1 VGQVSPFTQVHENSP
16 SSACPRAVPPSSSGT
31 ERVLSRRAPT
41 RATKGISVDEK
52 GALCAYFFGW
62 NLPPSRTLVAH
73 KQKAHGGGKD
83 GGHTHISHPQLEVP
97 DVVHEGTCRCVRGSQ
112 LIMAD
117 YSPTGVGSWET
128 EGVWGD
134 VTSVCW
140 PVATDEELHAARDIW
155 LNQVRG
161 NVCVSVHTNTKL
173 RAAAME
179 CQHTRATTASSGIF
193 GICCMVAKHWP
204 CGPAAGVLTRCWH
217 RVAIVAMIAN
227 RLSLLPE
234 PQHARS
240 SE

>member
-161 NVCVSVHTNTKL
+161 NVCVRECSHEHKITRRGHGMPTHTCHNCKQWYIRNMLHGGKTL
-173 RAAAME
+173 AMRSCGWRAD
-179 CQHTRATTASSGIF
+179 
-193 GICCMVAKHWP
+193 
-204 CGPAAGVLTRCWH
+204 
-217 RVAIVAMIAN
+217 
-227 RLSLLPE
+227 SLLASRGHRCHDSQSTVPS
-234 PQHARS
+234 A
-240 SE
+240 

>member
-1 VGQVSPFTQVHENSP
+1 MELAPFAH
-16 SSACPRAVPPSSSGT
+16 
-31 ERVLSRRAPT
+31 T
-41 RATKGISVDEK
+41 R
-52 GALCAYFFGW
+52 
-62 NLPPSRTLVAH
+62 LVAH

-83 GGHTHISHPQLEVP
+83 GDTRTFRTHSP
-97 DVVHEGTCRCVRGSQ
+97 DVVHDGTRGSQ

-140 PVATDEELHAARDIW
+140 PVATDQELHAARDIW
-155 LNQVRG
+155 LNQVCAWECGHECSHEHKITRRG
-161 NVCVSVHTNTKL
+161 RGMPANTYI
-173 RAAAME
+173 AP
-179 CQHTRATTASSGIF
+179 TTTASSGIF

-204 CGPAAGVLTRCWH
+204 CGPAAGVLPCCWH
-217 RVAIVAMIAN
+217 RVVIVALIAH
-227 RLSLLPE
+227 RLSFLPE

>member
-1 VGQVSPFTQVHENSP
+1 MWVKSCSRLLVMRHTQNRRPHV
-16 SSACPRAVPPSSSGT
+16 RARSHQASEARLDTPLQ
-31 ERVLSRRAPT
+31 RVLSRRAPT

-62 NLPPSRTLVAH
+62 NLPPLRTLVAH

-83 GGHTHISHPQLEVP
+83 GDTRTFRTHSP
-97 DVVHEGTCRCVRGSQ
+97 DVVHGTCRCVRGSQ

-161 NVCVSVHTNTKL
+161 NVCMSVHTNTK
-173 RAAAME
+173 
-179 CQHTRATTASSGIF
+179 
-193 GICCMVAKHWP
+193 
-204 CGPAAGVLTRCWH
+204 
-217 RVAIVAMIAN
+217 
-227 RLSLLPE
+227 
-234 PQHARS
+234 
-240 SE
+240 